1 MVRKILS
8 YIQQYK
14 KYVFIGPIFV
24 VLEVICELSMPLL
37 MARIVDIG
45 IANMDLT
52 YIWHIG
58 IIMIV
63 LAVAAIVFGS
73 VNIICTSI
81 SSQGFAANIRQSLF
95 YKIQTFSFANI
106 DRFSTASLVTRL
118 TNDVNV
124 LQNTLMM
131 SLRLLIRA
139 PIMLV
144 CALILAVSINGQ
156 LALILMFAL
165 PILAV
170 AIVIIMKRGNKLYA
184 VMQKKIDGLNS
195 TVQENLIAIRVVK
208 SFVRMVFEKT
218 KFKKSNDELMQA
230 AMKASNNIIII
241 MPIMM
246 LVLNGATLAVIWFG
260 GKMVGTQV
268 LGTGELMGFISYI
281 MQIMISLMMIAMIFL
296 FLSRAK
302 ACGER
307 VLEVLETQPDI
318 QDASIMQ
325 IEQVLD
331 SKVRGKVEFCNVS
344 FKYATEGA
352 GDAVLQD
359 VSFVAEP
366 GEVIGI
372 IGGTG
377 TGKST
382 LVNLIPRF
390 YDVTSGKVQV
400 DDVDVRDYP
409 LAALRQ
415 KIGMVL
421 QNNVLFS
428 GTIAENLRWGNPKAT
443 DEEIREICKDAQID
457 DFISS
462 LPEQYESH
470 VEQGGTNFSGGQ
482 KQRLCIA
489 RAMLKKPEILILD
502 DSTSAVDSATES
514 KIRESFYH
522 NFSHTTVF
530 IIAQRIMSVRS
541 ADKIIVFDDGKIVGF
556 GTHEELLLSN
566 SIYREIITSQQ
577 EEVSA

>member
-1 MVRKILS
+1 LVRKILS